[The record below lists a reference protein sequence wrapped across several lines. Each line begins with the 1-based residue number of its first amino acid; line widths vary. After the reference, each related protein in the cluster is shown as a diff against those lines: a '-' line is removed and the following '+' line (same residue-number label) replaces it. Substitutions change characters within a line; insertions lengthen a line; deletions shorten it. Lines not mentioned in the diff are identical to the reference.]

1 MIPKILS
8 KSEADALSRS
18 IDDARR
24 IVVVCHVAPDGD
36 AIGSSLALWH
46 TLRRLG
52 KDVFVVV
59 PDACPANLRFL
70 KGYKDILVYTRYT
83 EFAQQLLE
91 NADLIF
97 CLDFNEPKRV
107 DKMEAA
113 LTASKARKIL
123 IDHHLNPAPF
133 CNMTISHP
141 EISSTCEVLFRVI
154 CSLGLFEQM
163 GVDAASAIYTG
174 MMTDTGNFTYNSNYP
189 EIYITIA
196 ELIKKGID
204 KDWIYARIH
213 NTNSENKLRLN
224 GYAIAQKMEVFP
236 EQCAAM
242 ITLSQNELNQ
252 YDYQKGDTE
261 GLVNVPLSMEHVL
274 FSAFLREES
283 NLIKISLR
291 SKGSF
296 PANKIASDYFN
307 GGGHLNAAGGEFYG
321 TLQDAHSR
329 ILEILPVI
337 GELANQSQ
345 KE

>member
-46 TLRRLG
+46 TLRGLG

-59 PDACPANLRFL
+59 PDACPASLRFL
-70 KGYKDILVYTRYT
+70 NGYKDILVYTRYT

-91 NADLIF
+91 NTDLIF

-123 IDHHLNPAPF
+123 IDHHLHPAPF
-133 CNMTISHP
+133 CDMTISHP

-236 EQCAAM
+236 EQCAAL

-252 YDYQKGDTE
+252 YNYQKGDTE
-261 GLVNVPLSMEHVL
+261 GLVNVPLSMEHIL

-321 TLQDAHSR
+321 TLQEAHSR

>member
-46 TLRRLG
+46 TLRGLG

-59 PDACPANLRFL
+59 PDACPASLRFL
-70 KGYKDILVYTRYT
+70 NGYKDILVYTRYT

-123 IDHHLNPAPF
+123 IDHHLHPAPF
-133 CNMTISHP
+133 CDMTISHP

-236 EQCAAM
+236 EQCAAL

-261 GLVNVPLSMEHVL
+261 GLVNVPLSMEHIL

-321 TLQDAHSR
+321 TLQEAHSR
-329 ILEILPVI
+329 MLEILPVI
-337 GELANQSQ
+337 SELANQSQ

>member
-46 TLRRLG
+46 TLRGLG

-59 PDACPANLRFL
+59 PDACPASLRFL
-70 KGYKDILVYTRYT
+70 NGYKDILVYTRYT

-107 DKMEAA
+107 DKMETA
-113 LTASKARKIL
+113 LTTSKARKIL
-123 IDHHLNPAPF
+123 IDHHLHPAPF

-236 EQCAAM
+236 EQCAAL

-261 GLVNVPLSMEHVL
+261 GLVNVPLPMEHIL

-321 TLQDAHSR
+321 TLQEAHSR

>member
-46 TLRRLG
+46 TLRGLG

-59 PDACPANLRFL
+59 PDACPASLRFL
-70 KGYKDILVYTRYT
+70 NGYKDILVYTRYT

-123 IDHHLNPAPF
+123 IDHHLHPAPF

-174 MMTDTGNFTYNSNYP
+174 MMTDTGNFTYNSNYL

-236 EQCAAM
+236 EQCAAL

-261 GLVNVPLSMEHVL
+261 GLVNVPLSMEHIL

-321 TLQDAHSR
+321 TLQEAHSR

>member
-18 IDDARR
+18 IDDASR

-46 TLRRLG
+46 TLRGLG

-59 PDACPANLRFL
+59 PDACPASLRFL
-70 KGYKDILVYTRYT
+70 NGYKDILVYTRYT

-123 IDHHLNPAPF
+123 IDHHLHPAPF
-133 CNMTISHP
+133 CDMTISHP

-236 EQCAAM
+236 EQCAAL

-261 GLVNVPLSMEHVL
+261 GLVNVPLSMEHIL

-321 TLQDAHSR
+321 TLQEAHSR

>member
-46 TLRRLG
+46 TLRGLG

-59 PDACPANLRFL
+59 PDACPASLRFL
-70 KGYKDILVYTRYT
+70 NGYKDILVYTRYT

-123 IDHHLNPAPF
+123 IDHHLHPAPF

-174 MMTDTGNFTYNSNYP
+174 MMTDTGNFAYNSNYP

-236 EQCAAM
+236 EQCAAL

-261 GLVNVPLSMEHVL
+261 GLVNVPLSMEHIL

-321 TLQDAHSR
+321 TLQEAHSR

>member
-46 TLRRLG
+46 TLRGLG

-59 PDACPANLRFL
+59 PDACPASLRFL
-70 KGYKDILVYTRYT
+70 NGYKDILVYTRYT

-107 DKMEAA
+107 DKMETA
-113 LTASKARKIL
+113 LTTSKARKIL
-123 IDHHLNPAPF
+123 IDHHLHPAPF

-236 EQCAAM
+236 EQCAAL

-261 GLVNVPLSMEHVL
+261 GLVNVPLSMEHIL

-321 TLQDAHSR
+321 TLQEAHSR

>member
-46 TLRRLG
+46 TLRGLG

-59 PDACPANLRFL
+59 PDACPASLRFL
-70 KGYKDILVYTRYT
+70 NGYKDILVYTRYT

-123 IDHHLNPAPF
+123 IDHHLHPAPF
-133 CNMTISHP
+133 CDMTISHP

-236 EQCAAM
+236 EQCAAL

-261 GLVNVPLSMEHVL
+261 GLVNVPLSMEHIL

-321 TLQDAHSR
+321 TLQEAHSC

>member
-8 KSEADALSRS
+8 KSEADAISRS
-18 IDDARR
+18 IDAAKR
-24 IVVVCHVAPDGD
+24 IVIVCHVAPDGD

-46 TLRRLG
+46 TLTALG
-52 KDVFVVV
+52 KDTFVIV
-59 PDACPANLRFL
+59 PDAYPASLRFL
-70 KGYKDILVYTRYT
+70 KGCKEILIYTRYT
-83 EFAQQLLE
+83 DFAQRLLE

-107 DKMEAA
+107 DLMETA
-113 LTASKARKIL
+113 LTASKAKKIL

-133 CNMTISHP
+133 CDITISHP
-141 EISSTCEVLFRVI
+141 EISSSCEVLFRVI

-163 GVDAASAIYTG
+163 GIDAASAIYTG

-224 GYAIAQKMEVFP
+224 GYAITRKMEVFP
-236 EQCAAM
+236 EYSAAL
-242 ITLSQNELNQ
+242 ITLSQSELNQ
-252 YDYQKGDTE
+252 YKYQKGDTE

-291 SKGSF
+291 SKGTF

-321 TLQDAHSR
+321 TLEEARMRVH
-329 ILEILPVI
+329 EILPVI